1 MEQQTESKKFL
12 IQAAWKEVSE
22 VYTFL
27 ETSGQGLSIKQ
38 VEERRKRD
46 NPLLEKRED
55 TIWYRIRR
63 AFLNPFTGVLIFLAG
78 ISFLTNH
85 WMQADEQRNLYSSF
99 ILLIMVFVSGGIR
112 LIQEMKSHHASEEM
126 ERLIHTNVKVKRG
139 GVLLEVAA
147 EELVPGD
154 CVYVMPGS
162 RIPADLRLTN
172 TQDLFLSQAAV
183 SGESAIVE
191 KNSRKYEGEIQRSP
205 IYYPNLAFM
214 GTTVIS
220 GKGEG
225 VVLASGRN
233 TLYGKSYME
242 GIRSSDGF
250 EKGANSIARV
260 MLKFMFVLVPIVFV
274 VSGITKG
281 NWLEAFLF
289 AVSVAVGLMP
299 EMLPMVI
306 TACLAKGSLQL
317 SKKKTLIKNMNSMQ
331 GFGSMDVLCID
342 KTGTITNETMILE
355 YYMDI
360 LGNDSKMVLNYAYLN
375 SFYHSGIRN
384 PIDEAVLKCSE
395 MPDKQDYYETLTE
408 TYQKKDEIPFDYERK
423 CVSVLIED
431 QKGRQEL
438 VLKGEPDAVLKCC
451 DRVEYQNQILPIQD
465 DAKKNMDEIIG
476 EMLEDG
482 MKVIAVAKKEMIT
495 TGEITCA
502 DENHMILLG
511 YLTFFDAPKKSA
523 KEAIKKL
530 RDLEVRT
537 KILTGDRK
545 DVALSVCQRVGVNC
559 SRILTGQ
566 EIENLE
572 ESQLQTAV
580 EYGEVFAELT
590 PNQKVEIIQV
600 LRENGHTV
608 GFLGDGLNDVPAIC
622 EADVG
627 ISVDTAVDAA
637 KDAADVVLLDKD
649 LNVLEEGILEGRK
662 TFINM
667 SKYIRIT
674 ASSNFG
680 NIFSIVCASAFLP
693 FLPMTAI
700 QLLLLNLLYDTLCIV
715 LPWDLV
721 DPEDYRKPREWSGK
735 TLGRFMRWFGPISS
749 AFDILT
755 FLFLYFILCPSVCGG
770 VTFDGLSDPA
780 MIARYITVFQTGWF
794 LESMWSQI
802 LILQMLRTAKIP
814 FIQSRPSKSVVII
827 TALGV
832 VVFSGITMLPLG
844 TILGLTTLPAGYFV
858 FLFVVVL
865 VYMFLTNRIK
875 RRYVKQYH
883 ELI

>member
-1 MEQQTESKKFL
+1 MERKTESNLNL
-12 IQAAWKEVSE
+12 IHAAWQDVSE
-22 VYTFL
+22 VCKEL
-27 ETSGQGLSIKQ
+27 ETSEKGLSIEQ
-38 VEERRKRD
+38 AEARKSKK
-46 NPLLEKRED
+46 NQLWEKKED

-63 AFLNPFTGVLIFLAG
+63 AFFNPFTGVLLFLAC
-78 ISFLTNH
+78 ISYVTNH
-85 WMQADEQRNLYSSF
+85 WINADEQRNLYSSW
-99 ILLIMVFVSGGIR
+99 ILLVMVFISGGIR
-112 LIQEMKSHHASEEM
+112 LSQEMKSRHATEEL
-126 ERLIHTNVKVKRG
+126 ERLIHTNVHVKREG
-139 GVLLEVAA
+139 ILLEVAA

-154 CVYVMPGS
+154 CVYVTAGS
-162 RIPADLRLTN
+162 RIPADLRLMN

-191 KNSRKYEGEIQRSP
+191 KNSRKYTGEKKSSP

-225 VVLASGRN
+225 IVLASGRN
-233 TLYGKSYME
+233 TLYGRSYAE
-242 GIRSSDGF
+242 GIKSSDCF
-250 EKGANSIARV
+250 EKGANSIAKV
-260 MLKFMFVLVPIVFV
+260 MLKFMFVLVPIVFA
-274 VSGITKG
+274 VSGIIRG

-306 TACLAKGSLQL
+306 TACLAKGSLLL

-342 KTGTITNETMILE
+342 KTGTITNETIILE

-360 LGNDSKMVLNYAYLN
+360 LGNESGMVLDYAYLN
-375 SFYHSGIRN
+375 SYYHSGIRN
-384 PIDEAVLKCSE
+384 PIDAAVLKCYE
-395 MPDKQDYYETLTE
+395 MPDKQSYYETLTQ
-408 TYQKKDEIPFDYERK
+408 TYQKKDEVPFDYERK
-423 CVSVLIED
+423 CVSVLVED
-431 QKGRQEL
+431 PNGHQEL
-438 VLKGEPDAVLKCC
+438 ILKGEPDAVLKRC
-451 DRVEYQNQILPIQD
+451 DKAEYLGQIIPIQS
-465 DAKKNMDEIIG
+465 DAKRNMDEIIG

-482 MKVIAVAKKEMIT
+482 MKVIAVAKKDILSSS
-495 TGEITCA
+495 EITSS
-502 DENHMILLG
+502 DEGHMILLG
-511 YLTFFDAPKKSA
+511 YLAFFDAPKSSA
-523 KEAIKKL
+523 KQAIKKL
-530 RDLEVRT
+530 SDLKVKT

-545 DVALSVCQRVGVNC
+545 DVTLSICRRVGMDC

-572 ESQLQTAV
+572 ESQFQTAI

-590 PNQKVEIIQV
+590 PNQKVEIIKV

-608 GFLGDGLNDVPAIC
+608 GFLGDGMNDVPAIC

-637 KDAADVVLLDKD
+637 KDAADVVLLAKD

-700 QLLLLNLLYDTLCIV
+700 QLLLLNLLYDTLCMV
-715 LPWDLV
+715 LPWDCV

-755 FLFLYFILCPSVCGG
+755 FLFLYFVLCPAVCGG
-770 VTFDGLSDPA
+770 VTFGHISDPEMTA
-780 MIARYITVFQTGWF
+780 KYISVFQTGWF

-802 LILQMLRTAKIP
+802 LILQMLRTSKVP
-814 FIQSRPSKSVVII
+814 FIQSKPSKSVTII
-827 TALGV
+827 TLLGIV
-832 VVFSGITMLPLG
+832 GFSGITVLPLG
-844 TILGLTTLPAGYFV
+844 KLLGLTMLPGEYFGY
-858 FLFVVVL
+858 LLVVVL
-865 VYMFLTNRIK
+865 GYMFLTNLIK

>member
-27 ETSGQGLSIKQ
+27 ETSEQGLSIKQ

-85 WMQADEQRNLYSSF
+85 WMQADEQRNLFSSF

-126 ERLIHTNVKVKRG
+126 ERLIHTDVKVKRG

-205 IYYPNLAFM
+205 IYYPNLVFM

-242 GIRSSDGF
+242 GIGSSDGF

-395 MPDKQDYYETLTE
+395 MPDKQDYYETLTK

-438 VLKGEPDAVLKCC
+438 VLKGEPDAVLK
-451 DRVEYQNQILPIQD
+451 
-465 DAKKNMDEIIG
+465 
-476 EMLEDG
+476 
-482 MKVIAVAKKEMIT
+482 
-495 TGEITCA
+495 
-502 DENHMILLG
+502 
-511 YLTFFDAPKKSA
+511 
-523 KEAIKKL
+523 
-530 RDLEVRT
+530 
-537 KILTGDRK
+537 
-545 DVALSVCQRVGVNC
+545 
-559 SRILTGQ
+559 
-566 EIENLE
+566 
-572 ESQLQTAV
+572 
-580 EYGEVFAELT
+580 
-590 PNQKVEIIQV
+590 
-600 LRENGHTV
+600 
-608 GFLGDGLNDVPAIC
+608 
-622 EADVG
+622 
-627 ISVDTAVDAA
+627 
-637 KDAADVVLLDKD
+637 
-649 LNVLEEGILEGRK
+649 
-662 TFINM
+662 
-667 SKYIRIT
+667 
-674 ASSNFG
+674 
-680 NIFSIVCASAFLP
+680 
-693 FLPMTAI
+693 
-700 QLLLLNLLYDTLCIV
+700 
-715 LPWDLV
+715 
-721 DPEDYRKPREWSGK
+721 
-735 TLGRFMRWFGPISS
+735 
-749 AFDILT
+749 
-755 FLFLYFILCPSVCGG
+755 
-770 VTFDGLSDPA
+770 
-780 MIARYITVFQTGWF
+780 
-794 LESMWSQI
+794 
-802 LILQMLRTAKIP
+802 
-814 FIQSRPSKSVVII
+814 
-827 TALGV
+827 
-832 VVFSGITMLPLG
+832 
-844 TILGLTTLPAGYFV
+844 
-858 FLFVVVL
+858 
-865 VYMFLTNRIK
+865 
-875 RRYVKQYH
+875 
-883 ELI
+883 

>member
-306 TACLAKGSLQL
+306 TACLAKG
-317 SKKKTLIKNMNSMQ
+317 
-331 GFGSMDVLCID
+331 
-342 KTGTITNETMILE
+342 
-355 YYMDI
+355 
-360 LGNDSKMVLNYAYLN
+360 A
-375 SFYHSGIRN
+375 
-384 PIDEAVLKCSE
+384 CS
-395 MPDKQDYYETLTE
+395 
-408 TYQKKDEIPFDYERK
+408 
-423 CVSVLIED
+423 C
-431 QKGRQEL
+431 
-438 VLKGEPDAVLKCC
+438 
-451 DRVEYQNQILPIQD
+451 
-465 DAKKNMDEIIG
+465 
-476 EMLEDG
+476 
-482 MKVIAVAKKEMIT
+482 
-495 TGEITCA
+495 
-502 DENHMILLG
+502 
-511 YLTFFDAPKKSA
+511 PK
-523 KEAIKKL
+523 
-530 RDLEVRT
+530 
-537 KILTGDRK
+537 
-545 DVALSVCQRVGVNC
+545 
-559 SRILTGQ
+559 
-566 EIENLE
+566 
-572 ESQLQTAV
+572 
-580 EYGEVFAELT
+580 
-590 PNQKVEIIQV
+590 
-600 LRENGHTV
+600 
-608 GFLGDGLNDVPAIC
+608 
-622 EADVG
+622 
-627 ISVDTAVDAA
+627 
-637 KDAADVVLLDKD
+637 
-649 LNVLEEGILEGRK
+649 
-662 TFINM
+662 
-667 SKYIRIT
+667 
-674 ASSNFG
+674 
-680 NIFSIVCASAFLP
+680 
-693 FLPMTAI
+693 
-700 QLLLLNLLYDTLCIV
+700 
-715 LPWDLV
+715 
-721 DPEDYRKPREWSGK
+721 RKP
-735 TLGRFMRWFGPISS
+735 
-749 AFDILT
+749 
-755 FLFLYFILCPSVCGG
+755 
-770 VTFDGLSDPA
+770 
-780 MIARYITVFQTGWF
+780 
-794 LESMWSQI
+794 
-802 LILQMLRTAKIP
+802 
-814 FIQSRPSKSVVII
+814 
-827 TALGV
+827 
-832 VVFSGITMLPLG
+832 
-844 TILGLTTLPAGYFV
+844 
-858 FLFVVVL
+858 
-865 VYMFLTNRIK
+865 
-875 RRYVKQYH
+875 
-883 ELI
+883 

>member
-1 MEQQTESKKFL
+1 MN
-12 IQAAWKEVSE
+12 KE
-22 VYTFL
+22 
-27 ETSGQGLSIKQ
+27 I
-38 VEERRKRD
+38 
-46 NPLLEKRED
+46 
-55 TIWYRIRR
+55 
-63 AFLNPFTGVLIFLAG
+63 
-78 ISFLTNH
+78 
-85 WMQADEQRNLYSSF
+85 LYSSF

-395 MPDKQDYYETLTE
+395 NAGQAGLLRNTDGNLSK
-408 TYQKKDEIPFDYERK
+408 ER
-423 CVSVLIED
+423 
-431 QKGRQEL
+431 
-438 VLKGEPDAVLKCC
+438 
-451 DRVEYQNQILPIQD
+451 
-465 DAKKNMDEIIG
+465 
-476 EMLEDG
+476 
-482 MKVIAVAKKEMIT
+482 
-495 TGEITCA
+495 
-502 DENHMILLG
+502 
-511 YLTFFDAPKKSA
+511 
-523 KEAIKKL
+523 
-530 RDLEVRT
+530 
-537 KILTGDRK
+537 
-545 DVALSVCQRVGVNC
+545 
-559 SRILTGQ
+559 
-566 EIENLE
+566 
-572 ESQLQTAV
+572 
-580 EYGEVFAELT
+580 
-590 PNQKVEIIQV
+590 
-600 LRENGHTV
+600 
-608 GFLGDGLNDVPAIC
+608 
-622 EADVG
+622 
-627 ISVDTAVDAA
+627 
-637 KDAADVVLLDKD
+637 
-649 LNVLEEGILEGRK
+649 
-662 TFINM
+662 
-667 SKYIRIT
+667 
-674 ASSNFG
+674 
-680 NIFSIVCASAFLP
+680 
-693 FLPMTAI
+693 
-700 QLLLLNLLYDTLCIV
+700 
-715 LPWDLV
+715 
-721 DPEDYRKPREWSGK
+721 
-735 TLGRFMRWFGPISS
+735 
-749 AFDILT
+749 
-755 FLFLYFILCPSVCGG
+755 
-770 VTFDGLSDPA
+770 
-780 MIARYITVFQTGWF
+780 
-794 LESMWSQI
+794 
-802 LILQMLRTAKIP
+802 
-814 FIQSRPSKSVVII
+814 
-827 TALGV
+827 
-832 VVFSGITMLPLG
+832 
-844 TILGLTTLPAGYFV
+844 
-858 FLFVVVL
+858 
-865 VYMFLTNRIK
+865 
-875 RRYVKQYH
+875 
-883 ELI
+883 